1 LNLILALFVIL
12 IIAALMIVF
21 SSRLL
26 MAAISL
32 AVTSIMVTLL
42 LFKLNSP
49 FAAVFELSICA
60 GLITVIF
67 ITTISFVKPEIE
79 EELLETRKRRIKKY
93 IALPI
98 ILTVVGIVMSF
109 VIKPLVLA
117 LPATVQETSTANVL
131 WNLRQVDILGQAI
144 ILLVGVF
151 GIVVLFKE
159 GQENDHH

>member
-1 LNLILALFVIL
+1 MLVIL
-12 IIAALMIVF
+12 IVAALMVVF

-26 MAAISL
+26 MGAISL

-42 LFKLNSP
+42 MFKLNSP

-67 ITTISFVKPEIE
+67 ITTISFVKPVAE
-79 EELLETRKRRIKKY
+79 EDLLEIRKRRIKKY
-93 IALPI
+93 MALPVILI
-98 ILTVVGIVMSF
+98 IAGVVMSF
-109 VIKPLVLA
+109 VIKPMILA
-117 LPATVQETSTANVL
+117 LPATGQETNFANVL

-159 GQENDHH
+159 GQKK